1 LTHRV
6 DIWIAEPPQIA
17 GARLLSAYD
26 RLLSGSERTRQRS
39 LLLEK
44 NRHEQLVARALV
56 RTTLSEYAATR
67 PADWQFSVNAH
78 GRPAI
83 EPASSLRFNLS
94 HHPSM
99 VVCAVA
105 FDVEVGVDVEP
116 QGRAGEIL
124 SVADRVFA
132 PRELAELRALPDA
145 MARDRALSLWTL
157 KEAYIKARGLGLS
170 LPLAEFAFTF
180 DARDPRITFET
191 GLADR
196 PERWLFRTY
205 EVNGH
210 RVALALEN
218 ERSAREP
225 EIRLRFTVPLS
236 GATVVG

>member
-6 DIWIAEPPQIA
+6 DIWIAEPPQIDDP
-17 GARLLSAYD
+17 RLLSAYD
-26 RLLSGSERTRQRS
+26 RLLSDSERRRQRS
-39 LLLEK
+39 LSFET

-99 VVCAVA
+99 VVCAVTDA
-105 FDVEVGVDVEP
+105 VDIGVDVEP
-116 QGRAGEIL
+116 LGRAGEIL
-124 SVADRVFA
+124 NVAEHSFA
-132 PRELAELRALPDA
+132 AREVAELRALGPTA
-145 MARDRALSLWTL
+145 ARDRALSLWTL

-170 LPLAEFAFTF
+170 LSLAEFAFTF
-180 DARDPRITFET
+180 DRPEPQITFAA
-191 GLADR
+191 GSADR

-205 EVNGH
+205 EVNSH
-210 RVALALEN
+210 RIALAI

-236 GATVVG
+236 GARVVV